1 VGLPNLPNCT
11 IQPGTLQYRLQ
22 ILGLFCK
29 ATNLLHQKMSS
40 NFQSIPIIDLSL
52 ANSPATRSGLLQQ
65 LHQALIEV
73 GLLYVSNHE
82 VPQNV
87 VSDLK
92 EVLPRLFNLD
102 LEHKEKVALYNS
114 PHFLGYSRIGSETTA
129 GVQDQREQFEFAT
142 ELPYTWSEDKPRYE
156 RLKGPNQVCM
166 LVI

>member
-1 VGLPNLPNCT
+1 
-11 IQPGTLQYRLQ
+11 
-22 ILGLFCK
+22 
-29 ATNLLHQKMSS
+29 MSS

-73 GLLYVSNHE
+73 GFLYVSNHE